1 MAGANSTKE
10 KNSSRNST
18 KDQQTRTKT
27 RRERKRGSANNSGS
41 RNQGGG
47 QQMVVRSARGSRE
60 VKAVILI
67 ALGIFLI
74 LSLFGKTGLIGR
86 AVVAVLY
93 GLVGQLATVVLL
105 IMIFVLAWCVL
116 RGTSDTVFS
125 LKNVLLFSFLLLL
138 FAALIHTFSY
148 GAGDYTGMKA
158 AELIRTMW
166 GQKNGGGVIGGV
178 ISWGLQRLVAK
189 PGTLVILIPATII
202 IAMILFSLSLVNA
215 AKKAG
220 TVGGNVVNWFRDVA
234 GRFRESSDARK
245 LERARQLEAQK
256 AAVQERE
263 NTNSEKHR
271 EQEAAADR
279 GRRPEDPYK
288 NGADGDTAETDD
300 NIEFYSARDRKK
312 DMYKQDLEKQRE
324 KRVAQERKIMSQED
338 DEEDEGM
345 HRAGHRGFADAKAA
359 AEYALD
365 HGLDGSK
372 GSGEGFGSGQAGPSD
387 AFSDGEDSTPVTGE
401 REKLPDPGSTIPTKI
416 PEDNT
421 EIKLVTA
428 DETVQYELPPIS
440 LLREPPENA
449 QDSEDQ
455 QSKARLT
462 ARKLEEVM
470 QSFGIEARV
479 IRISI
484 GSTVTMFELQPQSG
498 VKVSRIK
505 NLSDDIALNLAAS
518 GVRILA
524 PIPGKA
530 AIGIEIP
537 NEERRTVYLR
547 ELVETESFMEH
558 RSKLAFCLGEDIFGQ
573 TILADISKMPHL
585 LIAGTTNSGK
595 SVCVN
600 CLIMSLLF
608 RCTPNDVRFI
618 MIDPKEVELR
628 DYNGIPHM
636 LVPVVTEPKK
646 AAAALAW
653 AVQEMDNRYKQFARY
668 NMRDINAY
676 NAGAADNGLKKLPRI
691 VIIIDELADLMMVAR
706 DSVEE
711 AINRIAQKARA
722 AGMHLIVAT
731 QRPSV
736 DVITGLIKANIPS
749 RIAFTVSSAV
759 DSKTILDYGG
769 AEKLLGKGD
778 MLFAPVDAMKPSR
791 VQGGYVSD
799 SEIEDTTEF
808 WKAQNEAGGTDEEI
822 SHQIENARIAEKG
835 RHGGMHGEDGGD
847 GGDPLFADAIDIA
860 IETKQISAS
869 FLQRKLGL
877 GYARASRLIDQME
890 EKGYISARDGNNP
903 RQVLISQ
910 NPLR

>member
-279 GRRPEDPYK
+279 GR
-288 NGADGDTAETDD
+288 
-300 NIEFYSARDRKK
+300 
-312 DMYKQDLEKQRE
+312 
-324 KRVAQERKIMSQED
+324 V
-338 DEEDEGM
+338 
-345 HRAGHRGFADAKAA
+345 
-359 AEYALD
+359 
-365 HGLDGSK
+365 
-372 GSGEGFGSGQAGPSD
+372 
-387 AFSDGEDSTPVTGE
+387 
-401 REKLPDPGSTIPTKI
+401 
-416 PEDNT
+416 
-421 EIKLVTA
+421 
-428 DETVQYELPPIS
+428 
-440 LLREPPENA
+440 
-449 QDSEDQ
+449 
-455 QSKARLT
+455 
-462 ARKLEEVM
+462 
-470 QSFGIEARV
+470 
-479 IRISI
+479 
-484 GSTVTMFELQPQSG
+484 
-498 VKVSRIK
+498 
-505 NLSDDIALNLAAS
+505 LAA
-518 GVRILA
+518 VRHH
-524 PIPGKA
+524 
-530 AIGIEIP
+530 
-537 NEERRTVYLR
+537 V
-547 ELVETESFMEH
+547 
-558 RSKLAFCLGEDIFGQ
+558 
-573 TILADISKMPHL
+573 
-585 LIAGTTNSGK
+585 
-595 SVCVN
+595 
-600 CLIMSLLF
+600 
-608 RCTPNDVRFI
+608 
-618 MIDPKEVELR
+618 
-628 DYNGIPHM
+628 
-636 LVPVVTEPKK
+636 
-646 AAAALAW
+646 
-653 AVQEMDNRYKQFARY
+653 AV
-668 NMRDINAY
+668 
-676 NAGAADNGLKKLPRI
+676 
-691 VIIIDELADLMMVAR
+691 
-706 DSVEE
+706 
-711 AINRIAQKARA
+711 
-722 AGMHLIVAT
+722 
-731 QRPSV
+731 
-736 DVITGLIKANIPS
+736 
-749 RIAFTVSSAV
+749 
-759 DSKTILDYGG
+759 
-769 AEKLLGKGD
+769 
-778 MLFAPVDAMKPSR
+778 
-791 VQGGYVSD
+791 
-799 SEIEDTTEF
+799 
-808 WKAQNEAGGTDEEI
+808 
-822 SHQIENARIAEKG
+822 
-835 RHGGMHGEDGGD
+835 
-847 GGDPLFADAIDIA
+847 
-860 IETKQISAS
+860 
-869 FLQRKLGL
+869 
-877 GYARASRLIDQME
+877 
-890 EKGYISARDGNNP
+890 
-903 RQVLISQ
+903 
-910 NPLR
+910 